1 MAYGELSGPRE
12 RAAASSRRGPC
23 GPSTLGRVPQPC
35 DPKPSDPPVTS
46 AVQAVSETLNDPAVQ
61 TRSQTQNDPL
71 PVTENDALPVTENVA
86 LPVTEDDGLLVGED
100 DALPMSED
108 DGLLVSENDR
118 LLTGEDDV
126 LLLGENDPL
135 LAAEPERPWWGSPP
149 APARPLRIAMLAPPW
164 IPVPPSGYGGIEAV
178 VDAITR
184 ELVRRGHEV
193 TLFAAPG
200 SRSEAKVV
208 ELLERPHPDEI

>member
-46 AVQAVSETLNDPAVQ
+46 AVPVVSATLNDGVPV
-61 TRSQTQNDPL
+61 TENDPL

-193 TLFAAPG
+193 TLFAA
-200 SRSEAKVV
+200 
-208 ELLERPHPDEI
+208 